1 MSKVAVVTGSNKG
14 LGLGIVKGLCKR
26 FEGVV
31 YLTSRDEKRGRDAVA
46 ELNKQGL
53 QPKYYQLDV
62 SDKNSVLKFKNYIEA
77 NYGGIDILINNAAVT
92 DSNPHGRSSYEDS
105 KKLIDINF
113 GGILTMRELIYPLVR
128 RNGRI
133 LNISSNCGH
142 LSNLRN
148 QQWRE
153 KLSKKDLKLEEIQ
166 EFIEWYLESLKNGSF
181 NPEDWVDNG
190 TITGYRV
197 SKIAL
202 NAVTRIHQ
210 KEFEAKD
217 ISINSVHPGYIRTD
231 MTTGLGFFN
240 IDEAAETPL
249 YIVLDAPQSLKGE
262 YIWYDRKVID
272 WANYEEEYYFR
283 LMSLVEQH
291 VA

>member
-26 FEGVV
+26 FGGVV

-53 QPKYYQLDV
+53 QPKYHQLDV
-62 SDKNSVLKFKNYIEA
+62 SDKNSVLRFKNYIEA
-77 NYGGIDILINNAAVT
+77 NYGGIDILVNNAAV
-92 DSNPHGRSSYEDS
+92 SNSDPTGFSSYEDNE
-105 KKLIDINF
+105 KLIHINF
-113 GGILTMRELIYPLVR
+113 GGILTMREIIFPLVR

-153 KLSKKDLKLEEIQ
+153 KLSKEDLKLEEVQ
-166 EFIEWYLESLKNGSF
+166 EFVEWYLESLRNGSF
-181 NPEDWVDNG
+181 NTEDFVDNG
-190 TITGYRV
+190 TVSAYKV

-217 ISINSVHPGYIRTD
+217 ISINSVHPGYIRTG
-231 MTTGLGFFN
+231 MTAGYGFFN

-262 YIWYDRKVID
+262 YIWYDRKVLD
-272 WANYEEEYYFR
+272 WTNYEEDYYFTIR
-283 LMSLVEQH
+283 SLLEQQ
-291 VA
+291 VP